1 MKTMVIQKVTPCCVE
16 IGLVM
21 MCCLCQL
28 FVYYFDVNHYYSW
41 LEVRLV
47 VVSGQLGP
55 VQQLPAVVG
64 QLLLQLSYA
73 P

>member
-1 MKTMVIQKVTPCCVE
+1 MKVVKMVVKMVARMV
-16 IGLVM
+16 VR
-21 MCCLCQL
+21 
-28 FVYYFDVNHYYSW
+28 

-55 VQQLPAVVG
+55 VQQLPAVFG